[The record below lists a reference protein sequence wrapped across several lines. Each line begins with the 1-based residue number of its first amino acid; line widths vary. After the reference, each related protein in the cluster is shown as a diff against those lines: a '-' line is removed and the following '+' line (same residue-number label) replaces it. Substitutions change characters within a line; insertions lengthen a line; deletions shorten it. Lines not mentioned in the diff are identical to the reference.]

1 MAKPIYL
8 LSYIG
13 NYSAENFAREL
24 DANSSEDVNAYINSP
39 GGDVFAGWTMIGK
52 LMEHKG
58 KATAKVGGAAMSMA
72 ANMLMYFDEVEA
84 LDVSVIMFHR
94 ADMYVS
100 TPEDKAFLDGVN
112 KDLRKK
118 MEAKIDSNALK
129 EMKGYSIKDLF
140 ENEKRVD
147 LLLTS
152 SEAKKLGIVTKVVKA
167 DPKKIQASAGYSPT
181 AMAEFFS
188 DEQPIANKPVH
199 TPTTNIMNL
208 EKLKQEHPDVY
219 AQAVQ
224 IGVTAERDRVQAIMV
239 YADADI
245 TECKAAI
252 DSAKPLSAKQ
262 TQEFLV
268 KMTGANQLS
277 AIAAA
282 AGKPAPVTPAPSADD
297 QAKAAAASLLESVN
311 KMRKQRGEDPYKE
324 LPESYKSAILA
335 QS

>member
-13 NYSAENFAREL
+13 NYSAENFARSL
-24 DANSSEDVNAYINSP
+24 DENAQEDVNAYINSP

-58 KATAKVGGAAMSMA
+58 KSTAKVGGAAMSMA

-94 ADMYVS
+94 ADMYVN

-118 MEAKIDSNALK
+118 MEAKIDSNTLK
-129 EMKGYSIKDLF
+129 ELKGYSIKDLF
-140 ENEKRVD
+140 EAEKRID
-147 LLLTS
+147 LLLTA

-188 DEQPIANKPVH
+188 DEQPIASKPVH
-199 TPTTNIMNL
+199 TPITNKMNL

-224 IGVTAERDRVQAIMV
+224 IGTLSERDRVQAIMV
-239 YADADI
+239 YADADL
-245 TECKAAI
+245 TQCKAAI
-252 DSAKPLSAKQ
+252 DSGNPLSAKQ

-268 KMTGANQLS
+268 KMTSATQLD
-277 AIAAA
+277 AISAA
-282 AGKPAPVTPAPSADD
+282 AGKPAPITPAPSAEDKS
-297 QAKAAAASLLESVN
+297 KASEASLLESVN
-311 KMRKQRGEDPYKE
+311 KMRKQRGQEAFKE
-324 LPESYKSAILA
+324 LPESYKSAIPT
-335 QS
+335 QP